1 MRISSGCKMRLCKQR
16 ASLCA
21 QHTAGTQPRLAPV
34 AAETGTSHHPAA
46 GTSLPFPVQYSAV
59 AKGMNSR
66 RTTEL
71 SYLSAGGALAVFFTL
86 PIPPAS
92 HLWNGSW
99 YQCFFML
106 WQGGPNE
113 IMCVTQPRAWP
124 NYRKHGWN
132 TKYYCYSTLPLQGCS
147 RIYLKRQKDNLINS
161 ILMSPL
167 VWIRGLNLF

>member
-59 AKGMNSR
+59 AKGMNSW

-71 SYLSAGGALAVFFTL
+71 SYLSAGGALAKYFL
-86 PIPPAS
+86 PSPSLQLLIYEMGVDINAS
-92 HLWNGSW
+92 SCSGREDRMRSCVSLNP
-99 YQCFFML
+99 
-106 WQGGPNE
+106 GPGPITGNMDE
-113 IMCVTQPRAWP
+113 I
-124 NYRKHGWN
+124 
-132 TKYYCYSTLPLQGCS
+132 
-147 RIYLKRQKDNLINS
+147 
-161 ILMSPL
+161 
-167 VWIRGLNLF
+167 LNITAIQRFPCKAAVGYI